1 MKIDNIVII
10 GSSGFV
16 GSNLIKKIKN
26 HHLKKINSKN
36 LDLLDK
42 KKTLKKLPKILKNS
56 KIIFSAGK
64 HRKYG
69 DTIAL
74 KKKNLTIFKN
84 FIDSCSI
91 NIPERIIFLS
101 TVEVYG
107 SMNKKKIN
115 ENTKLNPANNY
126 ANGKIIQENKLVQF
140 CKKKNIKY
148 YILRLPGFYGKKD
161 FSSVIQKIILKIK
174 SENKFNWDTN
184 GNELRDYIYIE
195 DLVLIIKKF
204 VFNSRLESGVYNVA
218 SGKSY
223 SIRYFVNIA
232 SKLLKNRKKMNYNK
246 SKKGFDLKFDTKKL
260 KLVTK
265 KFSFRTHLNSI
276 KKII

>member
-74 KKKNLTIFKN
+74 KKK
-84 FIDSCSI
+84 
-91 NIPERIIFLS
+91 
-101 TVEVYG
+101 
-107 SMNKKKIN
+107 
-115 ENTKLNPANNY
+115 
-126 ANGKIIQENKLVQF
+126 
-140 CKKKNIKY
+140 
-148 YILRLPGFYGKKD
+148 
-161 FSSVIQKIILKIK
+161 
-174 SENKFNWDTN
+174 KFNN
-184 GNELRDYIYIE
+184 
-195 DLVLIIKKF
+195 F
-204 VFNSRLESGVYNVA
+204 
-218 SGKSY
+218 
-223 SIRYFVNIA
+223 
-232 SKLLKNRKKMNYNK
+232 
-246 SKKGFDLKFDTKKL
+246 
-260 KLVTK
+260 
-265 KFSFRTHLNSI
+265 
-276 KKII
+276 